1 MHNWIRFFSLVVFFS
16 SILSYSH
23 ADQSVSCTDSLN
35 KIIQQALSQ
44 IEVTRYY
51 DPSYL
56 KIKYP
61 GGDVSVER
69 GVCTDVIVRAFR
81 SVGIDLQ
88 VLIHEDMKAH
98 FEKYPKK
105 WGLKNPD
112 SNIDHRRVPNIV
124 TWLKRNGKWIAD
136 SGNSTDFR
144 PGDIVTWD
152 LGNHI
157 DHIGI
162 VSNKRVENSD
172 RYAIIHNIGN
182 GAVLEDMLFNFKIT
196 GHFRYFCL

>member
-1 MHNWIRFFSLVVFFS
+1 M
-16 SILSYSH
+16 
-23 ADQSVSCTDSLN
+23 
-35 KIIQQALSQ
+35 
-44 IEVTRYY
+44 
-51 DPSYL
+51 
-56 KIKYP
+56 
-61 GGDVSVER
+61 
-69 GVCTDVIVRAFR
+69 
-81 SVGIDLQ
+81 
-88 VLIHEDMKAH
+88 
-98 FEKYPKK
+98 
-105 WGLKNPD
+105 GLKNPD

-136 SGNSTDFR
+136 SECTDFR
-144 PGDIVTWD
+144 PSDIVTWD